1 MNMLAVGIAAMHAQ
15 KALGIPI
22 IGRLGFIVERAGGSL
37 GRSGPFGAGHPGV
50 GEVTAEAALGMDPI
64 RPATKLAKLARS
76 VPVIGHE
83 GFCGESATARWAW
96 HADEVATAAEA
107 TLHVLAIAIAT
118 ELAQL
123 AGRVPI
129 KTNVDRFVVELT
141 AGTNAGHWSTRY
153 GRGHPR
159 GCCDRFCGR
168 GQCQGRRWTAARA
181 PLPIAETTCATTI
194 CALSRKLTRP
204 ATERCCDG
212 LCRCGQCQGR
222 RWTSAPSDRAPFSIA
237 EAACATAIC
246 APGRNLAWAATERC
260 CLRPYCCGRR
270 QGLRGA
276 AARAPVSIAE
286 AAGATR

>member
-50 GEVTAEAALGMDPI
+50 GEVTAEAALGMHPI

-83 GFCGESATARWAW
+83 GFCGESATTRWAW

-123 AGRVPI
+123 TGRVPI
-129 KTNVDRFVVELT
+129 KTNVDRFVVEL
-141 AGTNAGHWSTRY
+141 AAATNAGHWSTRY
-153 GRGHPR
+153 GRGRPW

-181 PLPIAETTCATTI
+181 PLPIAET
-194 CALSRKLTRP
+194 
-204 ATERCCDG
+204 
-212 LCRCGQCQGR
+212 
-222 RWTSAPSDRAPFSIA
+222 
-237 EAACATAIC
+237 ACATAIC
-246 APGRNLAWAATERC
+246 APGRNPAWAATER
-260 CLRPYCCGRR
+260 
-270 QGLRGA
+270 
-276 AARAPVSIAE
+276 
-286 AAGATR
+286 